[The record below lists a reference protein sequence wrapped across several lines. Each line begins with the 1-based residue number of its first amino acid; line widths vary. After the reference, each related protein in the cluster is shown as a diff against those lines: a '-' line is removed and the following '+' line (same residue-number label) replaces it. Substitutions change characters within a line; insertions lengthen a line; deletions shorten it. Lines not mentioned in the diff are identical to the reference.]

1 MAKKKKIPVKPTPV
15 EKLMAPLQAF
25 LQREASSGILLLA
38 FTLVALLW
46 ANSPWS
52 QSYSALWQNQLTI
65 GYSDFELSKP
75 ILLWINDGL
84 MAIFFFVVGL
94 EIKRE
99 ILIGELASFRKAI
112 LPVAAAIGGMLFPA
126 LIYSTFNYNSAGSHG
141 WGIPMATDIAFAL
154 GVLALLGTRVP
165 ISLKIFLTAVAV
177 VDDLG
182 AVLMIAIFYTSQIT
196 WISLGIAAIIFIAL
210 FICNSLGV
218 RNPVVYSILGVG
230 LWLAFLKSGVHATV
244 AGVLLAMTIPSR
256 ARINDRE
263 FVKHSRTII
272 DEFEAADEGDEFLNE
287 SQRSSLHVLE
297 EFVEHAKAPLQRLEH
312 ELHPW
317 VAYAIMPLFAL
328 ANAGVALGS
337 GFATG
342 FSDPI
347 SLGVIFGLIIGK
359 QIGITLFSW
368 LVVKSRLADLPNG
381 VTWRQIY
388 GVSWL
393 AGIGFTMSLFISS
406 LAFGASALLETA
418 KFGILVASLVA
429 GIVGFLILRGTI
441 RSSESVDVAAEQ

>member
-1 MAKKKKIPVKPTPV
+1 MEIDMAKTKKVPVSPTTA
-15 EKLMAPLQAF
+15 EKLLAPLQDF
-25 LQREASSGILLLA
+25 LHKEASSGILLLI
-38 FTLVALLW
+38 FTIVALLW
-46 ANSPWS
+46 ANSAWS
-52 QSYSALWQNQLTI
+52 DTYNLIWTRKLTI
-65 GYSDFELSKP
+65 GYGDFLLSKP
-75 ILLWINDGL
+75 LLLWINDGL

-99 ILIGELASFRKAI
+99 VLIGELASFRKAI
-112 LPVAAAIGGMLFPA
+112 LPVAAAIGGMVFPA
-126 LIYSTFNYNSAGSHG
+126 LIYAAFNYGGGGSRG

-154 GVLALLGTRVP
+154 GVLALLGKRVP
-165 ISLKIFLTAVAV
+165 VSLKIFLTAVAV

-182 AVLMIAIFYTSQIT
+182 AVLMIAIFYTADII
-196 WISLGIAAIIFIAL
+196 WIHLAIAAVILVALVIA
-210 FICNSLGV
+210 NRLGV
-218 RNPVVYSILGVG
+218 RNPIVYSILGFG
-230 LWLAFLKSGVHATV
+230 LWLAFLRSGVHATV

-256 ARINDRE
+256 ARINDRQ

-272 DEFEAADEGDEFLNE
+272 DEFEEADEGDEYLNE

-297 EFVEHAKAPLQRLEH
+297 DLVEHAKAPLQRLEY

-337 GFATG
+337 GFATV
-342 FSDPI
+342 FSDRI

-359 QIGITLFSW
+359 QVGITLLSW
-368 LVVKSRLADLPNG
+368 LVVKGKLADLPEG
-381 VTWRQIY
+381 VNWRHIY

-406 LAFGASALLETA
+406 LAFGVSSLLETA
-418 KFGILVASLVA
+418 KFGTLIASLIA
-429 GIVGFLILRGTI
+429 GIVGIIILRGTTPSA
-441 RSSESVDVAAEQ
+441 SS